1 MMKYRILP
9 KANISVSEI
18 SFGCMSIDL
27 DREDNMQLI
36 HAAIDGG
43 INYFDTADLYDKGE
57 NESFLGEALKAK
69 RKELIIATKVGN
81 QWRKDGSGWDWN
93 PSKDYILKAADES
106 LKRLQTDYIDIYQL
120 HGGTIEDDREE
131 VTEAFE
137 LLQAQGKIRYYGI
150 SSIRPNVIREF
161 AANSKIV
168 SNMMQYSLLDRRGE
182 EAVLSNLQQQG
193 IGVMVRG
200 GLARG
205 VLAGKESI
213 KYLDHSQ
220 QSIDLLLNK
229 MKVFSNENTAL
240 NHIALQW
247 ILNNSAVTSVVLGMR
262 TLEQVKDA
270 LVLNKSTQLSQAELD
285 EIGGVLKPN
294 FYADHR

>member
-1 MMKYRILP
+1 
-9 KANISVSEI
+9 
-18 SFGCMSIDL
+18 MSIDMNR
-27 DREDNMQLI
+27 DDNLQLI

-57 NESFLGEALKAK
+57 NERFIGEALKAK

-120 HGGTIEDDREE
+120 HGGTIEDNREE
-131 VTEAFE
+131 VIEAFE
-137 LLQAQGKIRYYGI
+137 LLQTQGKIRYYGI

-168 SNMMQYSLLDRRGE
+168 SNMMQYSLLDRRPE
-182 EAVLSNLQQQG
+182 EAVLSNLYQQG

-205 VLAGKESI
+205 VLARNGSI
-213 KYLDHSQ
+213 KYLDNSQ
-220 QSIDLLLNK
+220 QSVYLLLNK

-240 NHIALQW
+240 SHIALQW
-247 ILNNSAVTSVVLGMR
+247 ILNNPAVTSVVLGMR
-262 TLEQVKDA
+262 TLEQVQDA
-270 LVLNKSTQLSQAELD
+270 LALNRSTQLSQAELD
-285 EIGGVLKPN
+285 EIGNVLKLILR
-294 FYADHR
+294 A

>member
-27 DREDNMQLI
+27 NREDNMQLI

-57 NESFLGEALKAK
+57 NECFLGAALKAK
-69 RKELIIATKVGN
+69 RNELIIATKVGN
-81 QWRKDGSGWDWN
+81 QWRQDGSGWDWN

-120 HGGTIEDDREE
+120 HGGTIDDNREE
-131 VTEAFE
+131 VIEAFE

-182 EAVLSNLQQQG
+182 ETVLSNLHQQD

-205 VLAGKESI
+205 LLAGKESI
-213 KYLDHSQ
+213 KYLDHSH

-229 MKVFSNENTAL
+229 MRVFSNENTAL

-247 ILNNSAVTSVVLGMR
+247 VLNHSAVTSVVLGMR
-262 TLEQVKDA
+262 TLEQLHDA
-270 LVLNKSTQLSQAELD
+270 LALYQSTQLSQAVLE
-285 EIGGVLKPN
+285 EIGSVLKPN
-294 FYADHR
+294 FYTDHR

>member
-1 MMKYRILP
+1 MMKYRNLP

-18 SFGCMSIDL
+18 SFGCMSIDMNR
-27 DREDNMQLI
+27 DDNLQLI

-57 NESFLGEALKAK
+57 NERFIGEALKAK

-120 HGGTIEDDREE
+120 HGGTIEDNREE
-131 VTEAFE
+131 VIEAFE
-137 LLQAQGKIRYYGI
+137 LLQTQGKIRYYGI

-168 SNMMQYSLLDRRGE
+168 SNMMQYSLLDRRPE
-182 EAVLSNLQQQG
+182 EAVLSNLYQQG

-205 VLAGKESI
+205 VLARNGSI
-213 KYLDHSQ
+213 KYLDNSQ
-220 QSIDLLLNK
+220 QSVYLLLNK

-240 NHIALQW
+240 SHIALQW
-247 ILNNSAVTSVVLGMR
+247 ILNNPAVTSVVLGMR
-262 TLEQVKDA
+262 TLEQVQDA
-270 LVLNKSTQLSQAELD
+270 LALNRSTQLSQAELD
-285 EIGGVLKPN
+285 EIGNVLKLILR
-294 FYADHR
+294 A

>member
-1 MMKYRILP
+1 MMKYRSLP
-9 KANISVSEI
+9 KANLTVSEI

-27 DREDNMQLI
+27 NRDDNLQLI
-36 HAAIDGG
+36 DAAIDGG

-57 NESFLGEALKAK
+57 NERFIGEALKAK

-106 LKRLQTDYIDIYQL
+106 LKRLQTDYIDILQL
-120 HGGTIEDDREE
+120 HGGTIEDNREE
-131 VTEAFE
+131 VIEAFE
-137 LLQAQGKIRYYGI
+137 LLQNQGKIRHYGI

-161 AANSKIV
+161 ASNSNIV
-168 SNMMQYSLLDRRGE
+168 SNMMQYSLLDRRPE
-182 EAVLSNLQQQG
+182 EAVLSKLHQQG

-205 VLAGKESI
+205 VLAGKGSI

-220 QSIDLLLNK
+220 QSVDLLLNK

-262 TLEQVKDA
+262 TLEQVQDA
-270 LVLNKSTQLSQAELD
+270 VALNEATQLSQTELD
-285 EIGGVLKPN
+285 EIGSVLKPN

>member
-1 MMKYRILP
+1 MMKYRSLP
-9 KANISVSEI
+9 KANLSVSEI

-27 DREDNMQLI
+27 KRDDNEQLI
-36 HAAIDGG
+36 HTAIDGG
-43 INYFDTADLYDKGE
+43 INYFDTADLYDRGE
-57 NESFLGEALKAK
+57 NERFIGKTLKVK
-69 RKELIIATKVGN
+69 RKQLIIATKVGN
-81 QWRKDGSGWDWN
+81 QWRQDGSGWDWN

-120 HGGTIEDDREE
+120 HGGTIEDNREE
-131 VTEAFE
+131 VIEAFE
-137 LLQAQGKIRYYGI
+137 MLQTQGKIRHYGI

-161 AANSKIV
+161 AANSNIV
-168 SNMMQYSLLDRRGE
+168 SNMMQYSLLDRRPE
-182 EAVLSNLQQQG
+182 EAVLSDLHQQG
-193 IGVMVRG
+193 IGLMVRG

-205 VLAGKESI
+205 VLAGKGSI
-213 KYLDHSQ
+213 KYLDHTK
-220 QSIDLLLNK
+220 QSVDLLLDK

-262 TLEQVKDA
+262 TLEQVHDA
-270 LVLNKSTQLSQAELD
+270 LALNRSTQLSQAELD
-285 EIGGVLKPN
+285 EIGSVLKPN

>member
-1 MMKYRILP
+1 
-9 KANISVSEI
+9 
-18 SFGCMSIDL
+18 MSIDMNR
-27 DREDNMQLI
+27 DDNLQLI

-57 NESFLGEALKAK
+57 NERFIGEALKAK

-120 HGGTIEDDREE
+120 HGGTIEDNREE
-131 VTEAFE
+131 VIEAFE
-137 LLQAQGKIRYYGI
+137 LLQTQGKIRYYGI

-168 SNMMQYSLLDRRGE
+168 SNMMQYSLLDRRPE
-182 EAVLSNLQQQG
+182 EAVLSNLYQQG

-205 VLAGKESI
+205 VLARNGSI
-213 KYLDHSQ
+213 KYLDNSQ
-220 QSIDLLLNK
+220 QSVDLLLNK

-240 NHIALQW
+240 SHIALQW
-247 ILNNSAVTSVVLGMR
+247 ILNNPAVTSVVLGMR
-262 TLEQVKDA
+262 TLEQVQDA
-270 LVLNKSTQLSQAELD
+270 LALNRSTQLSQAELD
-285 EIGGVLKPN
+285 EIGNVLKPN
-294 FYADHR
+294 FYTDHR